1 MLPLFQSP
9 MNILCEISNIKK
21 RGFVICVIC
30 LAWSLGQIL
39 FPLVGWLIASWKI
52 LKVVSVAPLALFFFS
67 WKLLPESPRWLISKG
82 KTEEAATIMRRI
94 AETNGVTPPA
104 DLNSRLQKLSDATQ
118 EKSLGY
124 LSLFARP
131 TLAIRTVLCTIGF
144 TASAFIY
151 YQMVIN
157 VQNMAGNT
165 FLNLFLLGLV
175 EGPGNFLGTVLANK
189 IGRRWTHTGLLTINT
204 LMLGILMGLVPYQ
217 GTEAWATPVISFLCM
232 WVKMN
237 ISATFVVAYIQVKN
251 PNVLR
256 INSNLMWRRWKC
268 SRPV

>member
-1 MLPLFQSP
+1 
-9 MNILCEISNIKK
+9 
-21 RGFVICVIC
+21 
-30 LAWSLGQIL
+30 
-39 FPLVGWLIASWKI
+39 
-52 LKVVSVAPLALFFFS
+52 
-67 WKLLPESPRWLISKG
+67 
-82 KTEEAATIMRRI
+82 
-94 AETNGVTPPA
+94 
-104 DLNSRLQKLSDATQ
+104 
-118 EKSLGY
+118 
-124 LSLFARP
+124 
-131 TLAIRTVLCTIGF
+131 
-144 TASAFIY
+144 
-151 YQMVIN
+151 MVIN

-217 GTEAWATPVISFLCM
+217 ATEAWATPVISFLCM